1 MSHLPFPESSAK
13 SHSESPPQSHYVYL
27 ARCANGAIYT
37 GYSNN
42 VAQRIAT
49 HNAGKGG
56 HYTRAHR
63 PVELL
68 VCWSCRT
75 KTAALQAEYAI
86 KQLPRQKKL
95 ALAAG
100 DHPPEWLHR
109 FLSLPSGLTDSSSSP
124 HPAA

>member
-1 MSHLPFPESSAK
+1 MSHLPLSESHAE
-13 SHSESPPQSHYVYL
+13 SHSEFHYVYL

-37 GYSNN
+37 GYSKN

-68 VCWSCRT
+68 ACWSCRT
-75 KTAALQAEYAI
+75 KTAALKAEYAI
-86 KQLPRQKKL
+86 KQLPRPQKL
-95 ALAAG
+95 ALATG
-100 DHPPEWLHR
+100 DHAPEWLNNFSR
-109 FLSLPSGLTDSSSSP
+109 E
-124 HPAA
+124 